1 MATSRHQQKP
11 YPLRIPDELRDR
23 LDAAAKA
30 AGRSLNAEMA
40 LRLEESLKPEP
51 GPDLNRDFLTDVI
64 FADFED
70 EEASALAKIDRE
82 SVEGMVEWLELVDSY
97 RQKRAKLEAMVNEA
111 LAIYE
116 QRKAEKAK
124 KPSKPRKGKEGG
136 NG

>member
-40 LRLEESLKPEP
+40 LRLEESFKPEP

-124 KPSKPRKGKEGG
+124 KPSKPRKGKE
-136 NG
+136 